1 MCLGCLHIR
10 GGVDFSPPGILLLMF
25 VNCKDSGLRLPGS
38 DSYLAE
44 VFPHYQCRH
53 QRNHLSQNY
62 LCLLHCPV
70 IHVNAK
76 IIGRFGADI
85 RNALNSNPA
94 KNGISMSDS
103 HTMVGVA

>member
-25 VNCKDSGLRLPGS
+25 VNCKDSDLRLPGS

-44 VFPHYQCRH
+44 VFPHYQYRH

-70 IHVNAK
+70 
-76 IIGRFGADI
+76 I